1 MDQTAMPSIIAKMQ
15 LLRDSMTSSEQRV
28 IDYIMRN
35 PHEVIY
41 ASVAELAKHCKVSE
55 PTVIRACKR
64 TGLSGYQELKITL
77 AKEIVNPLQTISENL
92 QPGDGEDV
100 VAAKIFKSII
110 NTLNFTF
117 DTLNLPDLD
126 RAAQA
131 LLNARRIAI
140 MGVGNSSAIALDLQH
155 KLMRLGFSATAY
167 SDPHMASIAISYQDS
182 RDVLFCISHSGSSKE
197 VVDIAIHAKTRDV
210 QIISITNIGISPL
223 SKVSDINLHTASN
236 ETKYRIVGFESRIA
250 QLAII
255 DTLYAIISMCYNKDE
270 RFLVEDTLSSRK
282 Y

>member
-1 MDQTAMPSIIAKMQ
+1 MDQTAVPSIIAKME
-15 LLRDSMTSSEQRV
+15 LLRASMTKSEQTV
-28 IDYIMRN
+28 LDYIIQN

-55 PTVIRACKR
+55 PTVIRTCKKL
-64 TGLSGYQELKITL
+64 GLSGYQELKITL
-77 AKEIVNPLQTISENL
+77 AKEIVNPLQTISEDL
-92 QPGDGEDV
+92 QPGDGQGV

-117 DTLNLPDLD
+117 DTLNLELLD
-126 RAAQA
+126 RAAQD
-131 LLNARRIAI
+131 LIGARRIAI

-155 KLMRLGFSATAY
+155 KLMRLGFVATAY
-167 SDPHMASIAISYQDS
+167 SDPHMASIAISYFDS
-182 RDVLFCISHSGSSKE
+182 RDILFCISHSGSSKE
-197 VVDIAIHAKTRDV
+197 VVDIAIQAKTRDV
-210 QIISITNIGISPL
+210 RIISITNIGISPL
-223 SKVSDINLHTASN
+223 SKVSDLNLHSASN

-255 DTLYAIISMCYNKDE
+255 DTLYAIISLCYNKDE